1 MLALVIFA
9 AAAGSLVFTT
19 LSYSLRSCSRARLR
33 DALAARGRSSWLE
46 ITMQRRA
53 ELVLVTAVCRL
64 LANILVVIGC
74 LGILDDKPLPPAWRY
89 ALALALAGAISLFT
103 AVVVPTVLATHF
115 AESIVASSVQLLHV
129 LRLGFVPLVKLMY
142 AVDAAVRRIAGPSAA
157 QPEHIE
163 KEILSVVEEGER
175 EGLVDVQERRMIES
189 VIQFRDTVAGQI
201 MTSRPEIVAL
211 ELGATLEEIKR
222 TIERTGHSRIP
233 VYDGTLDHIVG
244 VLYARDLLKHLGE
257 SAEQFDIRTAMRPA
271 MFVPET
277 RPLRELL
284 RDFRDQKV
292 HMAIVLDEY
301 GGTAGLVTIED
312 VLEELV
318 GEISDEHEP
327 QEPAMVRRVGPLVF
341 DVDARMYVDDANRL
355 MKLGIPED
363 GDYDTIGGFVINV
376 LGRIPPAGTAM
387 EYRSVRYVVTEAE
400 PQRVKRVRIE
410 LPQRPPA
417 GAAGR

>member
-1 MLALVIFA
+1 MLAAVIA
-9 AAAGSLVFTT
+9 AAAIASLTFTT
-19 LSYSLRSCSRARLR
+19 LSYAMRGTSRARLR
-33 DALAARGRSSWLE
+33 DALAARGRSAWLE
-46 ITMQRRA
+46 PTMQRQA
-53 ELVLVTAVCRL
+53 ELAFVTAVLRL
-64 LANILVVIGC
+64 ASNILLVIAC
-74 LGILDDKPLPPAWRY
+74 LGMLEESRLGPAARY
-89 ALALALAGAISLFT
+89 ALALALAGAISLF
-103 AVVVPTVLATHF
+103 ASVIMPTVLAMHF
-115 AESIVASSVQLLHV
+115 GEAIVASSVAPLHAMRLL
-129 LRLGFVPLVKLMY
+129 LSPLVRLMHV
-142 AVDAAVRRIAGPSAA
+142 VDKFVRRLAGPTAGR
-157 QPEHIE
+157 PVNIE

-175 EGLVDVQERRMIES
+175 EGMVDVQERRMIES

-201 MTSRPEIVAL
+201 MTSRPEIVAI
-211 ELGATLEEIKR
+211 EIDATLEEIKR

-244 VLYARDLLKHLGE
+244 VLYARDLLRHLGE

-277 RPLRELL
+277 RPLRDLL

-292 HMAIVLDEY
+292 HMAVVLDEY

-327 QEPAMVRRVGPLVF
+327 QEPAMVRRAGPGVF

-363 GDYDTIGGFVINV
+363 GGYDTVGGFVITA
-376 LGRIPPAGTAM
+376 LGRIPPAGATF
-387 EYRSVRYVVTEAE
+387 EYRSVRYTVTDAE
-400 PQRVKRVRIE
+400 PQRVKRVRID
-410 LPQRPPA
+410 LPMKAPA
-417 GAAGR
+417 GPER